1 VERFLDV
8 ERLEAG
14 ELQLRRAPV
23 PLRGVVERTLE
34 RLQPLAARKEI
45 VMEATING
53 QPQALGDSELIE
65 FALYNLV
72 SNAIKYSP
80 EGSKVEVLARPN
92 TLLGLAF
99 LEVTD
104 QGAGIATEDQA
115 RVFERF
121 YRAEGARQSG
131 QSGLGL
137 GLSIVREIARHH
149 GGSVMLDSVPGRG
162 SKFSLSLPAAEAGA
176 SATAGH

>member
-1 VERFLDV
+1 
-8 ERLEAG
+8 
-14 ELQLRRAPV
+14 
-23 PLRGVVERTLE
+23 
-34 RLQPLAARKEI
+34 
-45 VMEATING
+45 MEATING

-80 EGSKVEVLARPN
+80 EGSKVEVLARLN

-162 SKFSLSLPAAEAGA
+162 SKFSLSLPAAEAGS
-176 SATAGH
+176 SATTGQ